1 MVLIYLP
8 DILSSIV
15 DRIAEEQPVYFMFGN
30 WQELCNDLTEK
41 GQIKSLEDK
50 KYPLILLHNDYS
62 EVITGKIVEVNGL
75 KVYIIAQ
82 SEKEYSTQDRFEK
95 TYANVLNPL
104 YKFLMKRLKMDTS
117 VIKDV
122 TNIKH
127 ERKDLYYLYVGDKI
141 NRLPD
146 FLDAIELQFPDFK
159 YKLKKC

>member
-1 MVLIYLP
+1 MIYLP
-8 DILSSIV
+8 DILSTIV

-41 GQIKSLEDK
+41 GQVKSLEDK

-62 EVITGKIVEVNGL
+62 EVRTGTKGIVEVNGL
-75 KVYIIAQ
+75 KVYLIAE

-95 TYANVLNPL
+95 TYAKVLNPL
-104 YKFLMKRLKMDTS
+104 YEKLMKRLKMDTS

-122 TNIKH
+122 TSIKH

-146 FLDAIELQFPDFK
+146 YLDAIELQFTEFK